1 MGATGQHPNDARQG
15 TAQALILVHRLDKR
29 AVWLPYRHAHA
40 ALPFAHAAP
49 AHPPGAF
56 LTHHTTATQPMQ
68 TADYIVIGAGI
79 AGASIAWQLVQ
90 DGRSSVLLLERESQP
105 GYHTTGRSAAL
116 YMATYGTPNIQ
127 ALTRASRAFYDAP
140 PLEFGADPILSPR
153 GVIYVAGPDQLDL
166 LKRAYDDARAASPNV
181 EWVDKPAL
189 LAQLPCLKPEAVAA
203 GMSEPEAADI
213 DVHALHQGYLR
224 GLRQQGGQVLT
235 QAEVVGLRK
244 EGDAWHVALAD
255 GRQLRGSTIVNAAGA
270 WADVV
275 AAMAGVP
282 PIGLE
287 PRRRTAFTFAVPEGM
302 DASHW
307 PAVIGID
314 ESFYFKPAAGQLLGS
329 PANADPTHP
338 HDVVP
343 EELDVATGI
352 YHIEELTTF
361 QIRRPSH
368 TWAGLRSFVP
378 DGDMVIGWDNHVPG
392 FFWLAGQGGYGIQSA
407 AGASLLAKR
416 LLRGEPL
423 GPELEAE
430 GVEPQGLSPA
440 RLR

>member
-1 MGATGQHPNDARQG
+1 MES
-15 TAQALILVHRLDKR
+15 
-29 AVWLPYRHAHA
+29 
-40 ALPFAHAAP
+40 
-49 AHPPGAF
+49 
-56 LTHHTTATQPMQ
+56 
-68 TADYIVIGAGI
+68 ADTIAIGAGI
-79 AGASIAWQLVQ
+79 AGASVAWQLAQ
-90 DGRSSVLLLERESQP
+90 SASVLLLERESQP

-140 PLEFGADPILSPR
+140 PPEFGASPILSPR
-153 GVIYVAGPDQLDL
+153 GVVHVAGPGQIDL
-166 LKRAYDDARAASPNV
+166 LTQAQDTARAAGSPV
-181 EWVDKPAL
+181 QWLEHADL
-189 LAQLPCLKPEAVAA
+189 LVLLPCLKPEAVAA
-203 GMSEPEAADI
+203 GLSEPDAADI

-224 GLRQQGGQVLT
+224 GLRQRGGQLLT
-235 QAEVVGLRK
+235 QAEVTALQR
-244 EGDAWHVALAD
+244 EGDAWAVTLAD
-255 GRQLRGSTIVNAAGA
+255 GRVLQASSIVNAAGA

-275 AAMAGVP
+275 AGLAGVP

-307 PAVIGID
+307 PAVIAVD
-314 ESFYFKPAAGQLLGS
+314 ESFYFKPDAGQLLGS

-352 YHIEELTTF
+352 YQIEAMTQF

-378 DGDMVIGWDNHVPG
+378 DGDLVIGWDNHGPG
-392 FFWLAGQGGYGIQSA
+392 FFWLAAQGGYGIQSA
-407 AGASLLAKR
+407 AGAAWLAR
-416 LLRGEPL
+416 QLICREPL
-423 GPELEAE
+423 ADALVRE
-430 GVEPQGLSPA
+430 GVQVQGLSPA

>member
-1 MGATGQHPNDARQG
+1 
-15 TAQALILVHRLDKR
+15 
-29 AVWLPYRHAHA
+29 
-40 ALPFAHAAP
+40 
-49 AHPPGAF
+49 
-56 LTHHTTATQPMQ
+56 MQ

-153 GVIYVAGPDQLDL
+153 GVIYVAGPAQLDL
-166 LKRAYDDARAASPNV
+166 LKRAYDDARTASPNV

-224 GLRQQGGQVLT
+224 GLRKRGGQVLT
-235 QAEVVGLRK
+235 NAEVTALTRQ
-244 EGDAWHVALAD
+244 GDGWQVTLAD
-255 GRQLRGSTIVNAAGA
+255 GRVLQARTIVNAAGA

-275 AAMAGVP
+275 AGLAGVP

-287 PRRRTAFTFAVPEGM
+287 PRRRPSSGPAPSCRPGAWCMWRGR
-302 DASHW
+302 ASWTCSSRPMQRPTPSRPMWNGWSRPPCW
-307 PAVIGID
+307 PCC
-314 ESFYFKPAAGQLLGS
+314 PA
-329 PANADPTHP
+329 
-338 HDVVP
+338 
-343 EELDVATGI
+343 
-352 YHIEELTTF
+352 
-361 QIRRPSH
+361 
-368 TWAGLRSFVP
+368 
-378 DGDMVIGWDNHVPG
+378 
-392 FFWLAGQGGYGIQSA
+392 
-407 AGASLLAKR
+407 
-416 LLRGEPL
+416 
-423 GPELEAE
+423 
-430 GVEPQGLSPA
+430 
-440 RLR
+440 

>member
-1 MGATGQHPNDARQG
+1 MNKG
-15 TAQALILVHRLDKR
+15 TVMDK
-29 AVWLPYRHAHA
+29 L
-40 ALPFAHAAP
+40 
-49 AHPPGAF
+49 
-56 LTHHTTATQPMQ
+56 
-68 TADYIVIGAGI
+68 DYIVIGAGI
-79 AGASIAWQLVQ
+79 AGASVAWELA
-90 DGRSSVLLLERESQP
+90 GGARVLLLERESQP

-116 YMATYGTPNIQ
+116 YMATYGTPNIC

-140 PLEFGADPILSPR
+140 PPEFGDAPILSPR
-153 GVIYVAGPDQLDL
+153 GVVHVAGPGQIDL
-166 LKRAYDDARAASPNV
+166 LTQAQDTARAVGSPV
-181 EWVDKPAL
+181 QWLEHADL
-189 LAQLPCLKPEAVAA
+189 LALLPCLKPEAVAA
-203 GMSEPEAADI
+203 GLSEPDAADI

-224 GLRQQGGQVLT
+224 GLRQRGGQLLT
-235 QAEVVGLRK
+235 QAEVTALQRQ
-244 EGDAWHVALAD
+244 GDAWAVTLAD
-255 GRQLRGSTIVNAAGA
+255 GRVLQASSIVNAAGA

-275 AAMAGVP
+275 AGLAGVP

-307 PAVIGID
+307 PAVIAVD
-314 ESFYFKPAAGQLLGS
+314 ESFYFKPDAGQLLGS

-352 YHIEELTTF
+352 YQIEAMTQF

-378 DGDMVIGWDNHVPG
+378 DGDLVIGWDNHVPG
-392 FFWLAGQGGYGIQSA
+392 FFWLAAQGGYGIQSA
-407 AGASLLAKR
+407 AGAAWLAR
-416 LLRGEPL
+416 QLICREPL
-423 GPELEAE
+423 ADALVRE
-430 GVEPQGLSPA
+430 GVQVQGLSPA

>member
-1 MGATGQHPNDARQG
+1 MNKG
-15 TAQALILVHRLDKR
+15 TVMDK
-29 AVWLPYRHAHA
+29 L
-40 ALPFAHAAP
+40 
-49 AHPPGAF
+49 
-56 LTHHTTATQPMQ
+56 
-68 TADYIVIGAGI
+68 DYIVIGAGI
-79 AGASIAWQLVQ
+79 AGASVAWELA
-90 DGRSSVLLLERESQP
+90 GGARVLLLERESQP

-116 YMATYGTPNIQ
+116 YMATYGTPNIC

-140 PLEFGADPILSPR
+140 PPEFGDAPILSPR
-153 GVIYVAGPDQLDL
+153 GVVHVAGPGQIDL
-166 LKRAYDDARAASPNV
+166 LTQAQDTARAAGSPV
-181 EWVDKPAL
+181 QWLEHADL
-189 LAQLPCLKPEAVAA
+189 LALLPCLKPEAVAA
-203 GMSEPEAADI
+203 GLSEPDAADI

-224 GLRQQGGQVLT
+224 GLRQRGGQLLT
-235 QAEVVGLRK
+235 QAEVTALQRQ
-244 EGDAWHVALAD
+244 GDAWAVTLAD
-255 GRQLRGSTIVNAAGA
+255 GRVLQASSIVNAAGA

-275 AAMAGVP
+275 AGLAGVP

-307 PAVIGID
+307 PAVIAVD
-314 ESFYFKPAAGQLLGS
+314 ESFYFKPDAGQLLGS

-352 YHIEELTTF
+352 YQIEAMTQF

-378 DGDMVIGWDNHVPG
+378 DGDLVIGWDNHVPG
-392 FFWLAGQGGYGIQSA
+392 FFWLAAQGGYGIQSA
-407 AGASLLAKR
+407 AGAAWLAR
-416 LLRGEPL
+416 QLICREPL
-423 GPELEAE
+423 ADALVRE
-430 GVEPQGLSPA
+430 GVQVQGLSPA

>member
-1 MGATGQHPNDARQG
+1 
-15 TAQALILVHRLDKR
+15 
-29 AVWLPYRHAHA
+29 
-40 ALPFAHAAP
+40 
-49 AHPPGAF
+49 
-56 LTHHTTATQPMQ
+56 MQ
-68 TADYIVIGAGI
+68 SVDTIVIGAGI
-79 AGASIAWQLVQ
+79 AGASLAWQLVQ
-90 DGRSSVLLLERESQP
+90 ESAGVKGASVLLLERESQP

-140 PLEFGADPILSPR
+140 PPEFGSDPILSPR
-153 GVIYVAGPDQLDL
+153 GVVYVAGPDQLDL
-166 LKRAYDDARAASPNV
+166 LKQAYAEAHAASPNV
-181 EWVDKPAL
+181 EWVEKDAL
-189 LAQLPCLKPEAVAA
+189 LAQLPCLKPEAVVA
-203 GMSEPEAADI
+203 GVSEPEASDI

-224 GLRQQGGQVLT
+224 GLRQRGGQVLT
-235 QAEVVGLRK
+235 NADVTALQREDDV
-244 EGDAWHVALAD
+244 WHVTLAD
-255 GRQLRGSTIVNAAGA
+255 GRALQAKTIANAAGA

-275 AAMAGVP
+275 AGLAGVP
-282 PIGLE
+282 LVGLE
-287 PRRRTAFTFAVPEGM
+287 PRRRTAFTFAVPDGM
-302 DASHW
+302 DATHW

-314 ESFYFKPAAGQLLGS
+314 ESFYFKPDAGQLLGS

-352 YHIEELTTF
+352 YHIEEMTRF

-407 AGASLLAKR
+407 AGASLLAR
-416 LLRGEPL
+416 QLLQGESL
-423 GPELEAE
+423 AEELVREKVDVA
-430 GVEPQGLSPA
+430 GLSPA